1 MIDENKLIE
10 DLKKSKTILV
20 FEDSNPIDEGFN
32 DGIDK
37 AINLIKQQ
45 TKVCEW
51 IAIEEELPEENEYVD
66 ITVLY
71 KDEGIECQYDTDI
84 ARYYCQM
91 WLDGHGMPIIGNV
104 IAWKPRPEPYRK
116 EDNK

>member
-37 AINLIKQQ
+37 AINLIK
-45 TKVCEW
+45 
-51 IAIEEELPEENEYVD
+51 
-66 ITVLY
+66 
-71 KDEGIECQYDTDI
+71 
-84 ARYYCQM
+84 
-91 WLDGHGMPIIGNV
+91 
-104 IAWKPRPEPYRK
+104 
-116 EDNK
+116 